1 MISKEILPQLESFT
15 RGVCAALDIH
25 ESALSVATA
34 ELGDWLK
41 PHVYVEI
48 IQRASTLMVRAHEPE
63 DLLSNCEQVREYYC
77 EDVARAMTLIADEWA
92 RLLQVTGDQ
101 AN

>member
-1 MISKEILPQLESFT
+1 MINKEILPQLEGFT
-15 RGVCAALDIH
+15 RGTCAALDIDD
-25 ESALSVATA
+25 SVLSVSTA

-48 IQRASTLMVRAHEPE
+48 TQLASTLMVRALTPE

-77 EDVARAMTLIADEWA
+77 EDVARAMALVADEWA
-92 RLLQVTGDQ
+92 RLLQGYGR
-101 AN
+101 AG